1 MPTARKRNGHGARE
15 REGVTGAT
23 YAIKQDLR
31 SLRDDLST
39 LADEVTNLA
48 HETSEETLAEIKD
61 RARRIRDD
69 MDEFVSSAT
78 GRGRDALRDVSSD
91 VNEAMQTSLREHPLA
106 VLAIAA
112 GLGFIFGATW
122 RR

>member
-1 MPTARKRNGHGARE
+1 MPTARKRNGHGARD
-15 REGVTGAT
+15 REGVAGAT

-31 SLRDDLST
+31 SLRDDLSV

-48 HETSEETLAEIKD
+48 QETSDETLAEIKD

-69 MDEFVSSAT
+69 MDEFVSSAGT
-78 GRGRDALRDVSSD
+78 RGRDALRDVSSD
-91 VNEAMQTSLREHPLA
+91 LNDAMQTSLREHPLT
-106 VLAIAA
+106 VLGIVA
-112 GLGFIFGATW
+112 GIGFIFGATW